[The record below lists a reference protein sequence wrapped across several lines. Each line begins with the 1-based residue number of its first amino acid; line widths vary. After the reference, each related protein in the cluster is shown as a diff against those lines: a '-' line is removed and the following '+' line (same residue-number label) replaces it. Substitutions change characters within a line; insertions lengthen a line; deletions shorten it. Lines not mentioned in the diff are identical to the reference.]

1 MVDVT
6 PLCVGT
12 YLLADVI
19 AMWQMLNHI
28 WFDVDIT
35 SYFFFIFSGRC

>member
-1 MVDVT
+1 MVDVI
-6 PLCVGT
+6 PLSVDT

-28 WFDVDIT
+28 CFEADIT
-35 SYFFFIFSGRC
+35 SYF